1 MNVLYAGCPYLLQAY
16 HHQTNEMK
24 TKFISLITDFGSS
37 DPFVGIMKSVIY
49 SKNSAVNIIDITH
62 SIPPQNIETAAFYLM
77 ASVPYLPKWTVMLCV
92 VDPGVGT
99 GRSVMWV
106 KTENHQIIAPDN
118 GLVSWIEEKEKII
131 ETRVIDNQKLFLSK
145 ISSTFH
151 GRDIMAPAAAMI
163 AKGFKEEDIG
173 PLHDSYNR
181 IPFPHPLRVGNTVHG
196 EVIAIDRFGNA
207 ITNIMKDYV
216 TPKSIFNISNI
227 LIKGLT
233 LTYAMG
239 GQNEGI
245 AVIGSYDF
253 VEFSIKNSN
262 FSKTHNIKIGDKV
275 EVIVAI

>member
-1 MNVLYAGCPYLLQAY
+1 
-16 HHQTNEMK
+16 MK

-49 SKNSAVNIIDITH
+49 SKNSSVNIIDITH
-62 SIPPQNIETAAFYLM
+62 SIPPQDIRTAAFYMM
-77 ASVPYLPKWTVMLCV
+77 ASITYLPKSAMMLCV

-99 GRSVMWV
+99 GRSVIWV

-118 GLVSWIEEKEKII
+118 GLISWVEEKEKII
-131 ETRVIDNQKLFLSK
+131 EARVIDNQKLFLPK

-151 GRDIMAPAAAMI
+151 GRDIMAPAAAII
-163 AKGFKEEDIG
+163 AKGFKEDEIG
-173 PLHDSYNR
+173 TTYDSYNK
-181 IPFPHPLRVGNTVHG
+181 IPFPHPLRVGNTVYG

-233 LTYAMG
+233 LTYALG
-239 GQNEGI
+239 GQSEEI